1 VVLLT
6 LVGAELGVRA
16 FYSAPAPMLDKT
28 RAYAARPHGQAPE
41 LLVFGTCLPEQIIQT
56 QALGEQLGL
65 EVSNLATPAGTAR
78 LFYLV
83 LKHHIPQ
90 DAEIQAIV
98 LPFGTRDL
106 SKEMA
111 PHESQVMAL
120 APWSEMPNLMRW
132 ASPDDSSCASELLLR
147 KSSYAYRNRGYI
159 ANKVWMSIG
168 VREPIPGYV
177 LSPGAIAP
185 PQDGAAPPPP
195 KAKPAAEP
203 SLDGELLAE
212 PAGGP
217 DPEFQYLH
225 RFLLLAKARNIPV
238 MLVPLPTRADF
249 ETGRA
254 PDPTQAEYQ
263 ARLQAT
269 ISAGGGTLLQVTDIP
284 GLGAQDFTDDVHL
297 SQEGRAKVTAALG
310 RAMSGS

>member
-1 VVLLT
+1 MVLLT

-28 RAYAARPHGQAPE
+28 RAYAARGHGQSPE

-83 LKHHIPQ
+83 LKHHIPE
-90 DAEIQAIV
+90 DAQIQAIV

-132 ASPDDSSCASELLLR
+132 ACPQDSSCASELFLR
-147 KSSYAYRNRGYI
+147 KASYAYRNRGYI
-159 ANKVWMSIG
+159 ANKVWMSVG

-185 PQDGAAPPPP
+185 PQDGPAPPPP
-195 KAKPAAEP
+195 QRASP
-203 SLDGELLAE
+203 SLDVELLLE
-212 PAGGP
+212 GEP

-238 MLVPLPTRADF
+238 MLVPLPKRSDF
-249 ETGRA
+249 EPEHQA
-254 PDPTQAEYQ
+254 DPTQADYQ
-263 ARLQAT
+263 ARLQST
-269 ISAGGGTLLQVTDIP
+269 ITAGGATLLQVQDIP
-284 GLGAQDFTDDVHL
+284 GLSAQDFTDDVHL
-297 SQEGRAKVTAALG
+297 SPEGRAKVTAALG